1 MDTLLV
7 QIQLVNFWVLVLVC
21 IKIIGAFY
29 LGYFIVELPL
39 RIIASLLGADDK
51 NKEENK

>member
-1 MDTLLV
+1 MDTLLG
-7 QIQLVNFWVLVLVC
+7 QLQAINFFALTLIC

-39 RIIASLLGADDK
+39 RVIVSSLEDKADK
-51 NKEENK
+51 KKEL

>member
-1 MDTLLV
+1 MDILLE
-7 QIQLVNFWVLVLVC
+7 QLQDINFFALVLVC

-39 RIIASLLGADDK
+39 RVIVSLLNNEAEH
-51 NKEENK
+51 EEEI